1 MKRFVIA
8 AALAVSLSFAFAE
21 TANAQIVYGYSVPRG
36 GGVMSGGTYLSPG
49 LQQSYNTFYSPWTGA
64 MTSQVY
70 GRNFLGQAYGRTYA
84 YDPWTGLN
92 YNSGYYAPNYWVN
105 PYGGYSWS
113 TLRRW
118 GW

>member
-8 AALAVSLSFAFAE
+8 AALATVLSFSFTE

-49 LQQSYNTFYSPWTGA
+49 LQQGYQTYYSPFTGV

-70 GRNFLGQAYGRTYA
+70 GRNFLGEAYGRAYA
-84 YDPWTGLN
+84 YDPRTGLN
-92 YNSGYYAPNYWVN
+92 YNRTVYQPNYYFN
-105 PYGGYSWS
+105 PYGGYSWT
-113 TLRRW
+113 TLKRW